1 MTAQY
6 IYLVIFGCIAY
17 LIATDESIAK
27 AFYLLSRIVRSKFAI
42 FWWWVKNNPK
52 TPWARYLMWR
62 RSNQLAKELMKELR
76 SKNK

>member
-6 IYLVIFGCIAY
+6 VYLVIFACAAY

-27 AFYLLSRIVRSKFAI
+27 AFYFITKIIKNKFEIFKWWLL
-42 FWWWVKNNPK
+42 NNPRNPIVK
-52 TPWARYLMWR
+52 YLMWR
-62 RSNQLAKELMKELR
+62 RSNQLAKELMDELK